1 MNDLRYSGTQ
11 SVNSPHNNRKVYMV
25 GTEETDYAETF
36 SNFEVVL
43 IVCMFK
49 CSSPTSSSPK
59 WKEEKSMQSNKGLE
73 NVTCLYSNVIS
84 GYWPSHRYAL

>member
-1 MNDLRYSGTQ
+1 MNDLRYSSTQ

-25 GTEETDYAETF
+25 GGEETDYAEAF

-43 IVCMFK
+43 NVCML

-59 WKEEKSMQSNKGLE
+59 VKEKKINAK
-73 NVTCLYSNVIS
+73 
-84 GYWPSHRYAL
+84 